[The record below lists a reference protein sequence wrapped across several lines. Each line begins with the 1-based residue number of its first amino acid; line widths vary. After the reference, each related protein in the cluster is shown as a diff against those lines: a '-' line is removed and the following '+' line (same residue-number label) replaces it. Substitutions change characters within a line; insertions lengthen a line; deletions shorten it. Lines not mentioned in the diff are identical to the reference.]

1 MSFLAWTT
9 RVLIPTFVALSHSVR
24 HSDQCYKTFLG
35 RNLEYINFSPKAKPQ
50 NEAIKILRVYF
61 CLKNY
66 IVLQF
71 CADSDIK
78 PMLFEY
84 PNIEDIL
91 QKSFVTLTPEK
102 ESYEKILSL
111 WNTPPSI
118 HPFPCLLQIFS
129 SGRFKKPFF
138 SLRHSRDDLYLF
150 PRRFD
155 WALFNKDQCDE
166 IGRFFIYFLA
176 TYAITK
182 AAKIF
187 GDFWKWPLCQL
198 SLNHCP
204 KVGTE
209 RCLESP
215 IK

>member
-1 MSFLAWTT
+1 M
-9 RVLIPTFVALSHSVR
+9 
-24 HSDQCYKTFLG
+24 G
-35 RNLEYINFSPKAKPQ
+35 RNLENINFSPKAKPQ

-111 WNTPPSI
+111 
-118 HPFPCLLQIFS
+118 
-129 SGRFKKPFF
+129 
-138 SLRHSRDDLYLF
+138 
-150 PRRFD
+150 
-155 WALFNKDQCDE
+155 
-166 IGRFFIYFLA
+166 
-176 TYAITK
+176 
-182 AAKIF
+182 
-187 GDFWKWPLCQL
+187 
-198 SLNHCP
+198 
-204 KVGTE
+204 
-209 RCLESP
+209 
-215 IK
+215 